1 MNRNRLCRTIFLAT
15 LPISLLCTRPSHA
28 EFRAGAAAV
37 DVTPQKF
44 PVIVVGSMLSRTATE
59 VHTPLFAKAI
69 VLDDGKTRLAIVV
82 VDTCALPRS

>member
-1 MNRNRLCRTIFLAT
+1 MHWNLPCR
-15 LPISLLCTRPSHA
+15 PIVLTALSITLLCTRLSLA

-37 DVTPQKF
+37 DVTPQEL

-69 VLDDGKTRLAIVV
+69 VLDDGRTRLAIVV
-82 VDTCALPRS
+82 VDS